1 MKGASC
7 STDTIIYADNA
18 ATTRMLDEVMDIM
31 MTYCQHYY
39 GNPSSRHIAA
49 KKPNQALAESKKII
63 ADCINCDASE
73 IYFTSGGTE
82 SDNWALE
89 GILKTTQKNHIIISC
104 IEHPAIIE
112 KCNQLEKE
120 GYKITKIKVD
130 SQGSI
135 DLDELREKIDDNTA
149 LVSIMH
155 VNNEIGTIQDL
166 KKISEIVHNK
176 KAIFH
181 TDAVQSLGHIQ
192 IDVQRMGIDLLS
204 GSAHKFNGPKGIGF
218 LYCKKS
224 VLLEPLILGGHQQ
237 NNMRAGTENV
247 PNIIG
252 MALSLKNNCE
262 MIEYNKNKITMME
275 RIIIDTLSK
284 SSLDYKI
291 NGKKESKI
299 PGILNISFRDI
310 SGEALVDILSMKK
323 ICISTGSAC
332 NSKTTEI
339 SHVLKALD
347 INQNYINGTIRIS
360 LGRFNS
366 EEDSAIIGNDIVDIV
381 KKLTIKNN
389 SFLAP

>member
-1 MKGASC
+1 MKDVSC

-18 ATTRMLDEVMDIM
+18 ATTRMLDEVIDIM
-31 MTYCQHYY
+31 ITYCQHYY

-49 KKPNQALAESKKII
+49 KKPNQALADSRRII
-63 ADCINCDASE
+63 ADCINCDESE
-73 IYFTSGGTE
+73 IFFTSGGTE

-104 IEHPAIIE
+104 IEHPAVIE

-130 SQGSI
+130 SKGSI
-135 DLDELREKIDDNTA
+135 DLDELKAKIDDNTA

-166 KKISEIVHNK
+166 KQISEIVHNK
-176 KAIFH
+176 EAIFH

-192 IDVQRMGIDLLS
+192 IDVQEMGIDLLS

-218 LYCKKS
+218 LYCKKTIP
-224 VLLEPLILGGHQQ
+224 LKPLILGGHQQ
-237 NNMRAGTENV
+237 NNKRAGTENV
-247 PNIIG
+247 PNIVG
-252 MALSLKNNCE
+252 MALALKNNCE
-262 MIEYNKNKITMME
+262 MMKDNTNKITKME
-275 RIIIDTLSK
+275 KIIIDILSK
-284 SSLDYKI
+284 SNLDYKI
-291 NGKKESKI
+291 NGRKESKI
-299 PGILNISFRDI
+299 PGILNISFKDI

-339 SHVLKALD
+339 SHVLEALD

-366 EEDSAIIGNDIVDIV
+366 EQESTIIGNDLVDIV
-381 KKLTIKNN
+381 KKLIVKK
-389 SFLAP
+389 